1 MEIRKIDKIQYSETA
16 RTAGKPSSADE
27 VMFGSHFD
35 PDEGI
40 KIEKNAEK
48 SSNTASATKV
58 EKDEDGNTVVYSYD
72 NGKLVSKKLY
82 TNNADKPSLTEE
94 FSNGKRIRT
103 TYVDGKIEAR
113 NVFGPNNEPL
123 ELMKKTVFHTGEK
136 VYVNYRFKEDGT
148 RLCEDFYRIDDTQKP
163 FLTIRYSEN
172 GKKITQATKRE
183 DDGRYSVTEY
193 TSWEYPAEKTYYN
206 DENLTSISEKITYNK
221 KGGEIEHIYYDSEGN
236 IVPYKNI
243 FADTQ
248 K

>member
-1 MEIRKIDKIQYSETA
+1 MKITSLLEDFSLYLEKINNNSENKYVSDSSSVSIFAHFSEFKKFLSQELKIDDNIFTKSYNDIMSL
-16 RTAGKPSSADE
+16 E
-27 VMFGSHFD
+27 VVD
-35 PDEGI
+35 
-40 KIEKNAEK
+40 
-48 SSNTASATKV
+48 
-58 EKDEDGNTVVYSYD
+58 
-72 NGKLVSKKLY
+72 GKLVSKKLY